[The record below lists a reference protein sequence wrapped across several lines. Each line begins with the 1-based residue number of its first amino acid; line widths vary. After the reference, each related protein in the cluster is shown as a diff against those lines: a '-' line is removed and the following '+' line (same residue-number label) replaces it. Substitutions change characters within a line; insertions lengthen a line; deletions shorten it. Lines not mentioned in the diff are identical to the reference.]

1 MCHRLEKAFRIRYQ
15 VIICHN
21 DWVTLKSDERRIMQ
35 RDDGEFPV
43 LKWNANTMEIPSA
56 TQAMEKP
63 HSTLINNARRPYNLG
78 G

>member
-1 MCHRLEKAFRIRYQ
+1 
-15 VIICHN
+15 
-21 DWVTLKSDERRIMQ
+21 MQ

-43 LKWNANTMEIPSA
+43 LKWNPNTMEISSA

-63 HSTLINNARRPYNLG
+63 HSTLNNNARRPYNLG